1 MSTSIGAL
9 KYFVSADISDYT
21 SKMTQ
26 LKAARKT
33 AAKDE
38 KAAIDQQIRLLKQQ
52 QKDEKAILKQ
62 RQQVYNT
69 FANVVRGS
77 IRSFSVGLVGT
88 VAIATK
94 NLADMEKETK
104 NLSATLSQLGSN
116 SQSYLSTLTDLA
128 DRVNEVTGIN
138 QQLINDT
145 TAIGLQFSVAE
156 SDIQNYTKALA
167 ALSAKSGKSIQQLA
181 QSLNEMSIKGDFSSL
196 QKLGIYIDSA
206 KSSQEQ
212 FNDVLKQGVDYF
224 NELDNQTSGNL
235 TRNLQTLGNVTG
247 EAFEK
252 AGKIINDTVI
262 TPATEWIVRYKDDII
277 NASET
282 VTNFIVKNWDQIAI
296 AITSVFLSMN
306 KTVIESLAQIRTGIK
321 ASTVAMNGLK
331 AAAISVGVAIKGIT
345 RATVILL
352 AIEAAIW
359 AIEKA
364 IDGCVWAWKKITNQ
378 VELTEDEQN
387 ELNDLLNVNRSLDDQ
402 IKQAKQDQLFL
413 TERLKG
419 ATKEQAEQAVNNN
432 TIEELTK
439 KLKYEQNEQIR
450 EQLQK
455 QINQLNTLNQI
466 KSEND
471 EIRKQLDEQKT
482 IVRDIDD
489 IEEDT
494 TSTIK
499 QQNTELSNQITTLNS
514 LQKTTSNLNKSWN
527 DMLHPTTNI
536 NVLYQQY
543 KDVLGKIQKVQQD
556 IYSNQHNALIDD
568 KTRNDRNIKL
578 VTQYNNLLSERN
590 SLTQTL
596 ISAKQK
602 EQDVQKRETEAE
614 EQRAQ
619 RIKDEQS
626 ELNLKRQ
633 QLKMQLEIAKAENS
647 GNKDRAEALRI
658 GQEVTKIA
666 QDYKISIEDAL
677 KVYKTLNAQKD
688 SDKSGTA
695 REGYDQDGNKLTSV
709 QLRKQKKARENLARL
724 EESQPAAPGEKRKT
738 GVRRIIASKA
748 AIEKWK
754 REAAGD
760 FSGGKKSKKKKSVM
774 QRITA
779 KQIRENIPG
788 VDDVSP
794 VTPSTDTGDD
804 SFGDSTPQDAT
815 GGGGD
820 KMLQKISAGI
830 EQLTLS
836 FKEFTMQFAQTFS
849 S

>member
-1 MSTSIGAL
+1 MSVSIGSL

-21 SKMTQ
+21 SKMAQ

-33 AAKDE
+33 ATKDN
-38 KAAIDQQIRLLKQQ
+38 KAVIDQQIRLLKQQ
-52 QKDEKAILKQ
+52 QKEEKQILKQ
-62 RQQVYNT
+62 RQQAYNT
-69 FANVVRGS
+69 FANVVRNS
-77 IRSFSVGLVGT
+77 IRTFSVGLVGT

-145 TAIGLQFSVAE
+145 TSIGLQFGIAE
-156 SDIQNYTKALA
+156 SDIQNYTKTLA

-181 QSLNEMSIKGDFSSL
+181 QSLNQMYIKGDFLSL
-196 QKLGIYIDSA
+196 RKLGIYIDSA

-212 FNDVLKQGVDYF
+212 FNDVLKQGVGYF
-224 NELDNQTSGNL
+224 NELDKQTSGNL

-252 AGKIINDTVI
+252 AGKIINDNII
-262 TPATEWIVRYKDDII
+262 TPATEWIVRYKDDIV

-321 ASTVAMNGLK
+321 ASTIVMNGLK
-331 AAAISVGVAIKGIT
+331 AAAVSVGVVIKGIT
-345 RATVILL
+345 RATVVLL

-364 IDGCVWAWKKITNQ
+364 IDGCVWAWKQITGQ
-378 VELTEDEQN
+378 VELTQDEQE

-432 TIEELTK
+432 TIEDLTR

-455 QINQLNTLNQI
+455 QIEQLNQLNQI

-471 EIRKQLDEQKT
+471 KLRKQLSDQKT
-482 IVRDIDD
+482 IVSEIDD

-514 LQKTTSNLNKSWN
+514 LQKTTSDLNKSWN

-536 NVLYQQY
+536 NVLYKQY
-543 KDVLGKIQKVQQD
+543 KDVLGEIQKVQQD

-578 VTQYNNLLSERN
+578 VTRYNNLLSERN

-602 EQDVQKRETEAE
+602 EQDAQKREVEAE

-626 ELNLKRQ
+626 DLNLKRQ

-658 GQEVTKIA
+658 GQEVTRIA
-666 QDYKISIEDAL
+666 QEYKISIEDAL

-688 SDKSGTA
+688 SNKSGTA
-695 REGYDQDGNKLTSV
+695 REGYDQNGNKLTRA
-709 QLRKQKKARENLARL
+709 QLRRQKKARENLARL
-724 EESQPAAPGEKRKT
+724 EESQSAAPGEKRTT

-748 AIEKWK
+748 AIEKWE

-760 FSGGKKSKKKKSVM
+760 FSGGKKSKKKKPVM

-779 KQIRENIPG
+779 NQIRANIP
-788 VDDVSP
+788 DASDISS

-804 SFGDSTPQDAT
+804 SFGDSTPQDTT
-815 GGGGD
+815 GSGGD
-820 KMLQKISAGI
+820 MMLQKISAGI
-830 EQLTLS
+830 EQLTIS
-836 FKEFTMQFAQTFS
+836 FREFTMQFAQTFS

>member
-1 MSTSIGAL
+1 MSVSIGSL
-9 KYFVSADISDYT
+9 KYIVSADISAYT
-21 SKMTQ
+21 SKMAQ
-26 LKAARKT
+26 LKAMRKT
-33 AAKDE
+33 ASKDE
-38 KAAIDQQIRLLKQQ
+38 KATIDQQIKLLREQQRKEKQILR
-52 QKDEKAILKQ
+52 DRSKA
-62 RQQVYNT
+62 YNT

-77 IRSFSVGLVGT
+77 IKSFSVGLVGT

-145 TAIGLQFSVAE
+145 TSIGLQFGIAE

-181 QSLNEMSIKGDFSSL
+181 QSLNQMYIKGDFSSL

-212 FNDVLKQGVDYF
+212 FNDVLKQGVGYF
-224 NELDNQTSGNL
+224 NELDKQTSGNL

-252 AGKIINDTVI
+252 AGKIINDTII
-262 TPATEWIVRYKDDII
+262 TPATEWIVRYKDDIV

-321 ASTVAMNGLK
+321 ASTIAMNGLK
-331 AAAISVGVAIKGIT
+331 AAAVSVGVVIKGIT

-364 IDGCVWAWKKITNQ
+364 IDGCVWAWKKITYQ
-378 VELTEDEQN
+378 VELTQDEQDK
-387 ELNDLLNVNRSLDDQ
+387 LNDLLNVNRSLDEQ

-413 TERLKG
+413 IERQKG

-439 KLKYEQNEQIR
+439 QLKVEQNDQIR
-450 EQLQK
+450 EQLEK
-455 QINQLNTLNQI
+455 QIDQLKQLNKI
-466 KSEND
+466 KSKND
-471 EIRKQLDEQKT
+471 ELRKQLDDQKT
-482 IVRDIDD
+482 IVREIDD

-514 LQKTTSNLNKSWN
+514 LQKTTSDLNKSWN

-536 NVLYQQY
+536 NVLYKQY
-543 KDVLGKIQKVQQD
+543 KDVLGEIQKVQQD

-578 VTQYNNLLSERN
+578 VTRYNNLLSKRN

-602 EQDVQKRETEAE
+602 EQDAQKREVEAE

-626 ELNLKRQ
+626 DLNLKRQ

-666 QDYKISIEDAL
+666 QDYKLSIEEAL
-677 KVYKTLNAQKD
+677 NVYKTLNAQKD
-688 SDKSGTA
+688 SDKGGTA
-695 REGYDQDGNKLTSV
+695 REGYDQDGNKLTRA
-709 QLRKQKKARENLARL
+709 QLRRQKKARENLRRL
-724 EESQPAAPGEKRKT
+724 EESQSAAPGEKRKT

-748 AIEKWK
+748 AIEKWE

-760 FSGGKKSKKKKSVM
+760 FSGGKKSKKKKPVI

-779 KQIRENIPG
+779 NQIRANIP
-788 VDDVSP
+788 DASDISS

-804 SFGDSTPQDAT
+804 SFGDSTPQDTT
-815 GGGGD
+815 GNGGD
-820 KMLQKISAGI
+820 MMLQKISAGI
-830 EQLTLS
+830 EQLTIS